1 MTILIPE
8 DIIKGEELNTGT
20 SMTGHSV
27 FDKLGYLPLE
37 SLWDPAEL
45 ICEVPEE
52 RGQFNY
58 TGTSLEEFNHIPI
71 ESQVEGS
78 VSRYWYPQYR
88 DIHTGI
94 RLKLE
99 KILGRKLYNT
109 YYYDRF
115 YFPGQDL
122 KAHIDRDA
130 CEISVTI
137 HVGTNLTGTDAE
149 WPIGIKCVNGEAV
162 TLSLEPGDA
171 VLYKGC
177 ERPHWREPM
186 PKPRRR
192 KRDIILRRPEKEYYY
207 HQIFFHYVLA
217 DGLRAHCA
225 WDRSR

>member
-8 DIIKGEELNTGT
+8 DIAKGEELNTGT
-20 SMTGHSV
+20 SMTGHGV

-45 ICEVPEE
+45 ICEVPEK

-122 KAHIDRDA
+122 KVHIDRDA

-149 WPIGIKCVNGEAV
+149 WPIGIKCVDGEAV

-207 HQIFFHYVLA
+207 HQIFFHYVLV
-217 DGLRAHCA
+217 DGERAHCA